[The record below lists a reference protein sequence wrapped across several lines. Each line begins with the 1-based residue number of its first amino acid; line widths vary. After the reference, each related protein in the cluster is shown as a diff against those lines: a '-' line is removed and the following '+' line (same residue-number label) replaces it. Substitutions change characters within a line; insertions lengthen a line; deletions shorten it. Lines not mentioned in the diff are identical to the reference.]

1 MGDLI
6 TSVESIQELI
16 EGSPVILLYI
26 SKDGCNVCRELK
38 PKIIKLLD
46 GHFPEM
52 RFQYVD
58 IERIKDAAGK
68 FSVFA
73 VPTILVFFDGKEF
86 FREGR
91 NLGIE
96 QLREKIE
103 KPYSMLF

>member
-1 MGDLI
+1 MDDLI
-6 TSVESIQELI
+6 TSVEGIQELI
-16 EGSPVILLYI
+16 ERSPALLLYI

-38 PKIIKLLD
+38 PKLIKLLE
-46 GHFPEM
+46 GHFSEM

-58 IERIKDAAGK
+58 IEGIKETAGK

-73 VPTILVFFDGKEF
+73 VPAILVYFNGKEF

-103 KPYSMLF
+103 RPYSMLF